1 MPELL
6 LTDKCNQTQHRL
18 KIKVNFSEHSS
29 SLRPLWR
36 SGSDLNRNLWL
47 YGCGEKEGPLIVV
60 WVPYTGSHRVVWFFP
75 VLLQCIVY
83 RVYMGCLIEEGGSLP
98 FQILRYLS
106 HHGSEIY
113 IDRAKSKIQRSLVW
127 TSRYLEQDFG
137 CRPRSRL
144 NGRMIL
150 YFWRETRDL

>member
-60 WVPYTGSHRVVWFFP
+60 WVPYTGSHGVVWFFP
-75 VLLQCIVY
+75 VLLQCIASCIHGLPY
-83 RVYMGCLIEEGGSLP
+83 RGGRVSSISDSPISVTPPLKYWAGEKQNP
-98 FQILRYLS
+98 KILGLDQISGTRFWLS
-106 HHGSEIY
+106 G
-113 IDRAKSKIQRSLVW
+113 
-127 TSRYLEQDFG
+127 
-137 CRPRSRL
+137 PRSGL
-144 NGRMIL
+144 NGGMIL